1 MAVIGQT
8 SHALFFN
15 GVSDSVVC
23 PQGNFVKTGHKRELN
38 GSIARSS
45 APVLQDGDGH
55 RFANFNNQSL
65 SSFTVEAWVSPD
77 CGGVIASKEGLFEL
91 RMGTVD
97 APGIAS
103 FKVQLTNNIS
113 VIAASANNYPTS
125 AGSFISNNVGYNA
138 GQREL
143 YHISGEFNGE
153 QVKLYVNG
161 ELMASHKMNKK
172 YTCNINDQDLFIGG
186 KGGGRPDMAQ
196 GGGQDVARLP
206 QALEKVRA
214 WVESKL

>member
-1 MAVIGQT
+1 MGVIGKT

-38 GSIARSS
+38 GSVARSS
-45 APVLQDGDGH
+45 APVLQDGDSH
-55 RFANFNNQSL
+55 RFANANNQSL
-65 SSFTVEAWVSPD
+65 ESFTVEAWVSPD
-77 CGGVIASKEGLFEL
+77 CGGIIESKAGLFEL

-97 APGIAS
+97 APGVAS
-103 FKVQLTNNIS
+103 FKVELTNNIS
-113 VIAASANNYPTS
+113 VIATSVNNYPTN
-125 AGSFISNNVGYNA
+125 AASFISNNVGYNI

-161 ELMASHKMNKK
+161 ELIAAHKMNKK
-172 YTCNINDQDLFIGG
+172 
-186 KGGGRPDMAQ
+186 
-196 GGGQDVARLP
+196 
-206 QALEKVRA
+206 
-214 WVESKL
+214 